1 MGFLEKLRFEPDWR
15 DGDYIGEDGLL
26 HCGVCHEAK
35 EARYPG
41 HLLLPGSDGR
51 YGVPCACVRGPRDQ
65 ARREYEQRQHL
76 QETARLRAA
85 CFEDKRFYT
94 ARFEA
99 STANPSQTEYCR
111 KYAENLLTASD
122 SSSSENGGLLLWGNI
137 GSGKSYLAACIANAL
152 IEREIPVKMQ
162 NLSRILNT
170 GFEERD
176 EIMKTMLHYPV
187 LILDD
192 FGIERETEFS
202 LEIIYN
208 VIDTRYQSRKSLII
222 TTNLTLSA
230 IQNVDDLKLQRI
242 YDRILSMCAPVQVV
256 GDNLREAERAVCMER
271 FREITAQQ
279 PKVDKMTSYGI

>member
-1 MGFLEKLRFEPDWR
+1 MGFLEKLRFEPDRR

-76 QETARLRAA
+76 QETARLREA

-94 ARFEA
+94 ARFET
-99 STANPSQTEYCR
+99 STENPVQTEYCR
-111 KYAENLLTASD
+111 KYAESLLTASD
-122 SSSSENGGLLLWGNI
+122 PGGSENRGLLLWGNI

-162 NLSRILNT
+162 NLSRLLNT
-170 GFEERD
+170 GFEER
-176 EIMKTMLHYPV
+176 EKLMKTILHYSL

-192 FGIERETEFS
+192 FGIERETGFS

-208 VIDTRYQSRKSLII
+208 VIDARYQSRKPLIV
-222 TTNLTLSA
+222 TTNLTLNA
-230 IQNVDDLKLQRI
+230 IQNADDLKMQRI
-242 YDRILSMCAPVQVV
+242 YNRILSKCAPVQVV
-256 GDNLREAERAVCMER
+256 GDNLREAERAACMER
-271 FREITAQQ
+271 FREITVRQ
-279 PKVDKMTSYGI
+279 PQVVKMTT